1 MIEKKDS
8 KTRITH
14 NCLFFTD
21 LYWSNNRSRNRKRH
35 VHVVPWLIALF
46 LARIEPLYIKYIK
59 YILSVLSVFFHPH
72 KKRNPQQLCSASSV
86 AFFIYTKTLLFILT
100 ISSQLIW
107 AVLSKHFHRYFLNFS
122 WCRKLRKN
130 GNTLE
135 RNMYT
140 CTRCISWCGLKNHEE
155 E

>member
-1 MIEKKDS
+1 MLHISYVIYTYVES
-8 KTRITH
+8 
-14 NCLFFTD
+14 
-21 LYWSNNRSRNRKRH
+21 S
-35 VHVVPWLIALF
+35 
-46 LARIEPLYIKYIK
+46 IKYI
-59 YILSVLSVFFHPH
+59 LSVFFHPH

-122 WCRKLRKN
+122 WSQKLTKN
-130 GNTLE
+130 GNTLD

-140 CTRCISWCGLKNHEE
+140 CTCTMYLLMWLKKSWRGIKGIKYLCLELYSEMGWLCSCL
-155 E
+155 